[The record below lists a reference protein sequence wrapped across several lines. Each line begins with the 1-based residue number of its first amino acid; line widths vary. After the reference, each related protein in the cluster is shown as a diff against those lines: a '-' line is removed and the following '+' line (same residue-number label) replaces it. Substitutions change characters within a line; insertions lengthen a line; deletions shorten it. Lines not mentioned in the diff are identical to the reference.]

1 MTVDVAGALCRILKY
16 AHAPLYDYRLIVTHD
31 PLPIHPHAHAHPS
44 RAAHSC
50 CTPSVRPSRR
60 FSDTLLLAAWE
71 APLRAFSPRDL
82 GTLVWA
88 LAAGRTL
95 PEEAW
100 MDELW
105 WVAGWGA
112 GCRQYDPD
120 TGAGIQDWET
130 GCGEE

>member
-1 MTVDVAGALCRILKY
+1 MLTPPTLL
-16 AHAPLYDYRLIVTHD
+16 APPTR
-31 PLPIHPHAHAHPS
+31 
-44 RAAHSC
+44 
-50 CTPSVRPSRR
+50 SVRPPRR

-105 WVAGWGA
+105 WVRGGGGGA
-112 GCRQYDPD
+112 TSVP
-120 TGAGIQDWET
+120 
-130 GCGEE
+130 